1 MQASFV
7 TWKILAVGKPKLSF
21 AAAGIEEYTR
31 RIHRFAKINQRFIRP
46 STPEC
51 ESAILLKESEG
62 SWRVVL
68 DEHGTQL
75 TSRKFATFI
84 ERWEFQGVRKI
95 SLIVGGA
102 SGHGPD
108 ILRSADLLLCLSDM
122 TLQHELAL
130 LFALEQI
137 YRAYTILNKLPYH
150 RE

>member
-1 MQASFV
+1 M

-21 AAAGIEEYTR
+21 AAAGIDEYAR
-31 RIHRFAKINQRFIRP
+31 RINHFAKINVRFIRP
-46 STPEC
+46 STPER

-75 TSRKFATFI
+75 TSHKFATFI
-84 ERWEFQGVRKI
+84 ERWEFQGARNI
-95 SLIVGGA
+95 GLIVGGA
-102 SGHGPD
+102 SGHGSGT
-108 ILRSADLLLCLSDM
+108 LRSADLLLCLSAM
-122 TLQHELAL
+122 TLQHEFAL

-150 RE
+150 RG